1 MLSPPN
7 IIGITKIA
15 NNFDH
20 PVMPNTVPA
29 ELVKVSRA
37 FRVRRFSKTS
47 IGVECPPIRSHRL
60 TAFTKSFKES
70 CVLEVCPRCAR

>member
-1 MLSPPN
+1 MPIDSSPITEIRNTKTKRSANMLSPPN
-7 IIGITKIA
+7 IIDITKIA

-37 FRVRRFSKTS
+37 
-47 IGVECPPIRSHRL
+47 L
-60 TAFTKSFKES
+60 
-70 CVLEVCPRCAR
+70 